1 MITHLLDTNI
11 LSYAL
16 RPQNIGIADTLY
28 AEITA
33 NRVAISAVTRAEIRA
48 GQLKM
53 TQQDKRRLA
62 IDQLLA
68 AITTLPWTL
77 EAADLYGEIHTF
89 LTAAGQPI
97 GILDVQ
103 IGAHALA
110 EKLTL
115 VTHNTRHFERIAN
128 LKLEDW
134 MA

>member
-16 RPQNIGIADTLY
+16 RPQNIGIADKLY
-28 AEITA
+28 AEIAA
-33 NRVAISAVTRAEIRA
+33 NHVAISAVTRAEIRA

-53 TQQDKRRLA
+53 AQEDKRRLA

-68 AITTLPWTL
+68 AITTLAWTA
-77 EAADLYGEIHTF
+77 EAADLYGDIHTF
-89 LTAAGQPI
+89 LTAKGHPI

-110 EKLTL
+110 EGLTL
-115 VTHNTRHFERIAN
+115 VTHNTRHFERISG

-134 MA
+134 MV